1 MRHGSHRE
9 RRFFSRSA
17 RCGRVKVVYCDHCK
31 DISIKSRLEGDMCNS
46 CGRSARPVPYSR
58 PWQYYASSVVL
69 LVATALAIL
78 VPIPDLLARVGVL
91 AIALAIALA
100 LSSWFLRSLRAR
112 ILNQVRRKE
121 EREAKT

>member
-1 MRHGSHRE
+1 MRRESHRE
-9 RRFFSRSA
+9 RRFLPRSA

-31 DISIKSRLEGDMCNS
+31 DISIKSRLEGDVCNA

-91 AIALAIALA
+91 AVTLAIAFA
-100 LSSWFLRSLRAR
+100 LSSWFLKSLRAR
-112 ILNQVRRKE
+112 ILNQVRRTE
-121 EREAKT
+121 EPEAET